1 VRKAYFCSTVA
12 KMETTLTLHPN
23 IAACDDLQGLAAIHR
38 AEVNIAICH
47 RELTGLVEQA
57 GASVGVM
64 DDLALSG
71 APAAIIRQL
80 EYHPELTRFPD
91 LQHDIAMLVRH
102 FAELSGTARLRLL
115 LATVNTNMCRR
126 FHTDMNDLRLLCTYT
141 GPGTLLLPEDAAD
154 RKALQSGGDNDRI
167 VRDPD
172 AIVMAGET
180 DVVILKG
187 ALYPKDGTRGAIHRS
202 PTVEETGQ
210 RRLLLRIDT
219 NAFLTY

>member
-1 VRKAYFCSTVA
+1 MESTA
-12 KMETTLTLHPN
+12 ILKETGASG
-23 IAACDDLQGLAAIHR
+23 IARCTSLAGLSAIHGAQVSVAVYGR
-38 AEVNIAICH
+38 DGSPFEDEAELLAG
-47 RELTGLVEQA
+47 EKVEISA
-57 GASVGVM
+57 TDKVDS
-64 DDLALSG
+64 LL
-71 APAAIIRQL
+71 RQL
-80 EYHPELTRFPD
+80 EYHPLLSKCPL
-91 LQHDIAMLVRH
+91 LQNDVALLLRH
-102 FAELSGTARLRLL
+102 FAELTGAEILKLL
-115 LATVNTNMCRR
+115 LTKVNTNMCRR

-154 RKALQSGGDNDRI
+154 RKALQSGGDNDLI

-219 NAFLTY
+219 NAFLSF